1 MVQKIQGSK
10 TLPFTLI
17 IASAVVLLILI
28 SSAISSGTFQIGP
41 LAIVLFVVTA
51 VVTWKTWFK
60 KNSG

>member
-1 MVQKIQGSK
+1 MGQKIQASK

-28 SSAISSGTFQIGP
+28 SSAISSGTFLIGP

-51 VVTWKTWFK
+51 FAVWKAWFK
-60 KNSG
+60 KSSR